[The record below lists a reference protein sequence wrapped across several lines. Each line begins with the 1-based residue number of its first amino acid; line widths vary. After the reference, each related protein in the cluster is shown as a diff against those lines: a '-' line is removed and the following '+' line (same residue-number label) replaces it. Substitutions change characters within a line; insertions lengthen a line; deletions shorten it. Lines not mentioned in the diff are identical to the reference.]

1 MSLSEIV
8 APVKEDLRIL
18 NENLRKTVGDRH
30 PMLLAATEQ
39 IFGAGGK
46 KLRPLLVLLVA
57 RATLP
62 VTGMKQT
69 LLRDR
74 GADRAC
80 GCRELTEKH
89 RRLAEIT
96 EMIHTASLVHD
107 DVIDD
112 CDVRRGDLVQTVCAL
127 E

>member
-8 APVKEDLRIL
+8 APVKEDLRVL

-30 PMLLAATEQ
+30 PMLLAAADQ

-57 RATLP
+57 RATLA

-69 LLRDR
+69 TSLIQAYSSISLL
-74 GADRAC
+74 
-80 GCRELTEKH
+80 
-89 RRLAEIT
+89 
-96 EMIHTASLVHD
+96 
-107 DVIDD
+107 
-112 CDVRRGDLVQTVCAL
+112 
-127 E
+127 